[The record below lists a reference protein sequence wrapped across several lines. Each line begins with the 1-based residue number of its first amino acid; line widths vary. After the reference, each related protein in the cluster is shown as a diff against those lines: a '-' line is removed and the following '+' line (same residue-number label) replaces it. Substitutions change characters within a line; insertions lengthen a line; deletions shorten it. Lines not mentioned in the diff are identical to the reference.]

1 METLNASA
9 AKREFGEVL
18 LKAQKEPVGISR
30 NGKPVAVV
38 VSAEEYAQWEALKAD
53 WLKAKIQEG
62 MTSLKNGDVR
72 EGDKVI
78 NELRQ
83 KIRDASL

>member
-38 VSAEEYAQWEALKAD
+38 VSAEEYARWEALKAA

-62 MTSLKNGDVR
+62 MASLTNGDVR
-72 EGDKVI
+72 EGDQVI
-78 NELRQ
+78 NDLRQ
-83 KIRDASL
+83 KIRDASR